1 MNNFKMLI
9 LKSMRPLISAI
20 AVGSAVLGLLA
31 ALGASAAAAAEL
43 SLAVPKPQFDMHS
56 SANVKFLAD
65 TRLAHV
71 PTSDA
76 WLSNGMGKIHVP
88 VPHMNR

>member
-1 MNNFKMLI
+1 
-9 LKSMRPLISAI
+9 MRPLISAI

-31 ALGASAAAAAEL
+31 ALGASASAEL

>member
-9 LKSMRPLISAI
+9 LKNMRPLISAI

-31 ALGASAAAAAEL
+31 ALGASAAAEL
-43 SLAVPKPQFDMHS
+43 SPAVPKPQFDMHS

-65 TRLAHV
+65 PSLGHV

>member
-9 LKSMRPLISAI
+9 LKNMRPLISAL

-31 ALGASAAAAAEL
+31 ALGASAAAEL
-43 SLAVPKPQFDMHS
+43 YHAVPNPQFDMHS

-65 TRLAHV
+65 PRLAHV

>member
-1 MNNFKMLI
+1 MNNFKILI
-9 LKSMRPLISAI
+9 LKNMRPLISAI

-31 ALGASAAAAAEL
+31 ALGASAAAEL